1 MCGAHQNE
9 NYQCC
14 RDCLPLL
21 MSTSMSKGRNNTDA
35 MYARQETLRAKATGK
50 SDEQRELAPE
60 EVEQVQRRG
69 AQREQQNSGPILPA
83 KGGVEHFDLRDGEQ
97 ADDEEY
103 DEDGEYAAAHEAL

>member
-35 MYARQETLRAKATGK
+35 MYVRQEALRAKATGK
-50 SDEQRELAPE
+50 SDEQRELSPDE
-60 EVEQVQRRG
+60 IDEVKQHG
-69 AQREQQNSGPILPA
+69 AQRGQLNSVPILPA
-83 KGGVEHFDLRDGEQ
+83 KGGVEHFDISDGDQ
-97 ADDEEY
+97 
-103 DEDGEYAAAHEAL
+103 GEGE